1 MSNNWFI
8 YENGVVKEYDSVD
21 KFPEN
26 CIGFVYKI
34 TNIKTG
40 KFYIGKKSLYSNVR
54 KKLTKKELAELTRP
68 GRKPTKKLVTS
79 ESNWL
84 VYWGSNKGI
93 LQEIKEEGTDS
104 FRKEIL
110 KFCFNKKQ
118 LTYWEVHYQCI
129 NEVLLTDKSYNDNVL
144 AKFFRKDLVDS
155 E

>member
-1 MSNNWFI
+1 MSKNWFI
-8 YENGVVKEYDSVD
+8 YENGVTKEYDSVD

-54 KKLTKKELAELTRP
+54 KKLTKKELAELSRP

-129 NEVLLTDKSYNDNVL
+129 NEVLLTDRSYNDNVL
-144 AKFFRKDLVDS
+144 AKFFRKDLIL